1 MAAIPSAVVA
11 VRDEREGGDGRRQR
25 LAADQQ
31 LDGRA
36 GLGRGRLDVAQRERA
51 ADAGPEA
58 AAGEGAYLAA
68 AGQHGCPLARRRLA
82 LGIQADELARR
93 SLGELADDHAS
104 PREVR

>member
-11 VRDEREGGDGRRQR
+11 VRDERQGGDGGRQR

-36 GLGRGRLDVAQRERA
+36 GLGRGRLDVAQRDWA

-58 AAGEGAYLAA
+58 AAGDPADLAG
-68 AGQHGCPLARRRLA
+68 AGQDGRALARRRLA
-82 LGIQADELARR
+82 LRLQANELARR

-104 PREVR
+104 PREV